1 MDNIILH
8 VKNWKQ
14 IYSEFIEKAFSVI
27 PTENIWDI
35 SIGSFRINAD
45 YLKRMKKI
53 KTTSD
58 ILHYP
63 FDRFGSLNMYPEK
76 KSAEII
82 SFIMGEVAKF
92 ISPSKLF
99 PSQ

>member
-1 MDNIILH
+1 M
-8 VKNWKQ
+8 
-14 IYSEFIEKAFSVI
+14 
-27 PTENIWDI
+27 
-35 SIGSFRINAD
+35 
-45 YLKRMKKI
+45 

-82 SFIMGEVAKF
+82 SFIMDKVAKY